1 LVITSYYYCSQKII
15 IAKKLNVKE
24 DEIKMT
30 VGWKM
35 LTAVFNGVYSQ
46 SFHVEKGDEVPS
58 GIDLVDLDSGSKIGL
73 KSICESTVPLI
84 LNFGSC
90 T

>member
-1 LVITSYYYCSQKII
+1 
-15 IAKKLNVKE
+15 
-24 DEIKMT
+24 MT

-35 LTAVFNGVYSQ
+35 LTGVFGTFYNN
-46 SFHVEKGDEVPS
+46 SFHVKKGDEVPS
-58 GIDLVDLDSGSKIGL
+58 GIDLVDLDSGSKIRL
-73 KSICESTVPLI
+73 KSMCEEKVPLI

>member
-1 LVITSYYYCSQKII
+1 MPQTNYQRMFLQ
-15 IAKKLNVKE
+15 KKLMKE
-24 DEIKMT
+24 EGKIKDEGSFT

-35 LTAVFNGVYSQ
+35 FKGCFDIIYGQ
-46 SFHVEKGDEVPS
+46 SFHVNVGDEIPS
-58 GIDLVDLDSGSKIGL
+58 NIDLVDLDSGSKINLNKIGE
-73 KSICESTVPLI
+73 KDIPLI